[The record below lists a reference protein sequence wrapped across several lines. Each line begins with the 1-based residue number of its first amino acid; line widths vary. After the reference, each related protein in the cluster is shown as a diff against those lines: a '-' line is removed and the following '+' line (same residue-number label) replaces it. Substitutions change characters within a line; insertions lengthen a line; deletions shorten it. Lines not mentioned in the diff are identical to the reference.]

1 MILLNGIFR
10 SKYSC
15 VAERV
20 NPLLALKVLN
30 FVYLISETEQL
41 QARIFDLL
49 NSFVTDI
56 TT

>member
-10 SKYSC
+10 SKYSH
-15 VAERV
+15 VTERV
-20 NPLLALKVLN
+20 NRLLALKVLN
-30 FVYLISETEQL
+30 FIYLISETKQL
-41 QARIFDLL
+41 QAWMFDLL